1 MVRCPVIAYPIEAV
15 TWQHNG
21 NQLPTNHRQSI
32 DPIVDGYGGVLRIRD
47 VHPAQDGGDYV
58 CSVKVLPLL
67 QNGVADGTSSSGV
80 TNIRPVRGSVQLSVH
95 YAPKID
101 RHTLPTTLSAKQGD
115 RIKLMCSVIEGDQ
128 PVEMTWLR
136 AGRVVKSSEMITVQ
150 NEEDYSLLT
159 FKSVLISDS
168 DLWYVFYRLSKF
180 IFYINFLCFSG
191 PVKHEMLTPVIT
203 AQSTLR

>member
-1 MVRCPVIAYPIEAV
+1 MATNEVGKVHYRGVVLVTGGPNLRTTFWGHHNLSVVAGVSTVVRCPVIAYPIQAIS
-15 TWQHNG
+15 WQHNG
-21 NQLPTNHRQSI
+21 NQLPTNHRQTI

-58 CSVKVLPLL
+58 CSVKVLP
-67 QNGVADGTSSSGV
+67 QNGAEAV
-80 TNIRPVRGSVQLSVH
+80 RPVRGSVQLSVH

-128 PVEMTWLR
+128 PVEIAWMR
-136 AGRVVKSSEMITVQ
+136 AGRVVKSSDMITVQ
-150 NEEDYSLLT
+150 NGEDYSLLT

-168 DLWYVFYRLSKF
+168 DLW
-180 IFYINFLCFSG
+180 
-191 PVKHEMLTPVIT
+191 
-203 AQSTLR
+203 